1 MDELERRHPQLSTE
15 ALSRSD
21 SADLE
26 LQPIVDVSSEEV
38 PHLLDYWALI
48 LKRRWVVISCI
59 VVVFTTVAIGT
70 LKERPIYRGTVL
82 LEIDPEA
89 PNVVNFKEVVSP
101 SPVDISAY
109 LETQYKILKSRSL
122 AQRVVNDLQLYR
134 TPEFY
139 RSYGFMGFTQH
150 NPEVLPS
157 PSEPDANTS
166 ADYYRNSVTRVQNSI
181 GVDPVRRSNLVEVSF
196 DSYNPETAAKVAN
209 EVAQD
214 YINQNLQVKW
224 NETTTAANWLQGKM
238 VDLQQK
244 LEEAQRELQ
253 AYAAGHD
260 ILYLTGNENFATAQM
275 QSLLAEYSAAQGEM
289 YAQQGL
295 YSLVK
300 KGKIE
305 DLPGVLNNLLIQSLE
320 ESLVQ
325 EQSKYAKMMAQVKPA
340 YPLARQEQRQIK
352 RMENQLKVE
361 KGHIIQN
368 IVDQYHSDQH
378 RVRFLAKAIDQQKK
392 VMNETNKKLVQYNIL
407 KESVDSNKELYQGL
421 LQRMKQAQVSAGLN
435 ASNIRIVD
443 TAIVSHAPVKP
454 RVFLNLAIGLVL
466 GTALGIGLAF
476 FQEYLDK
483 TMKTSDDVERLVRLP
498 SLGVL
503 PKFALNGAHG
513 SDDGVEEE
521 ALVPVS
527 PNGNG
532 HMAPAIQTAPEVAE
546 AFRSLRTSILLSAS
560 PVPKL
565 LLITSALPSEGKTTT
580 AVNLGAT
587 LASLNTKVV
596 IVDCDMRRP
605 ACHRS
610 TGVENKPGFVQC
622 LTGHVDV
629 SQAVLPVPGVPLLSV
644 IPCGPIPPNPAE
656 VLSSRM
662 TGDLLRRLRNEFEF
676 VLVDSPPLLSVAD
689 SRILATLTDAAVL
702 VTRAHSTPYDIVRRA
717 RSLLYQANARILG
730 VALNDVDFRKDGYG
744 YAAGNYGYGYGYGYG
759 NGSNGDGAGSNR

>member
-1 MDELERRHPQLSTE
+1 MDDLERRPLQPAAE
-15 ALSRSD
+15 ALARTD
-21 SADLE
+21 SAPLE

-48 LKRRWVVISCI
+48 LKRRWLVLSCI

-70 LKERPIYRGTVL
+70 LKERPLYRGTVL

-101 SPVDISAY
+101 SPVDMSAY
-109 LETQYKILKSRSL
+109 LETQYKILRSRSL

-150 NPEVLPS
+150 DPKVLPS
-157 PSEPDANTS
+157 ASVPE
-166 ADYYRNSVTRVQNSI
+166 ADPNAPYFLNSVGRVQSSV
-181 GVDPVRRSNLVEVSF
+181 GVNPVRRSNLVEVTF
-196 DSYNPETAAKVAN
+196 DSYNPETAAQVAN
-209 EVAQD
+209 KVAQD
-214 YINQNLQVKW
+214 YITMNFDVKW
-224 NETTTAANWLQGKM
+224 QETSFAYKWLQNKL
-238 VDLQQK
+238 VDVQQK
-244 LEEAQRELQ
+244 LEESERALQ
-253 AYAAGHD
+253 AYAQSHD
-260 ILYLTGNENFATAQM
+260 ILYLTGQENFATAQM
-275 QSLLAEYSAAQGEM
+275 QSLLAEYSGAQGDM
-289 YAQQGL
+289 YARQGL

-300 KGKIE
+300 KGKVE
-305 DLPGVLNNLLIQSLE
+305 DLPGVLDNLLIQSLE

-325 EQSKYAKMMAQVKPA
+325 EEGKYAKMMAQVKPS
-340 YPLARQEQRQIK
+340 YPLARQEERQIRK
-352 RMENQLKVE
+352 LQKALDQE
-361 KGHIIQN
+361 KGHVIQN
-368 IVDQYHSDQH
+368 IVDQYHSAQRH
-378 RVRFLAKAIDQQKK
+378 VQFLEKAINRQKK
-392 VMNETNKKLVQYNIL
+392 TMNEMNRKLVQYNIL
-407 KESVDSNKELYQGL
+407 KQTVDSNEQLYRGML
-421 LQRMKQAQVSAGLN
+421 ERMKQAQVSAGLN

-443 TAIVSHAPVKP
+443 AAMVSHAAVRP

-466 GTALGIGLAF
+466 GAALGVGLAF

-503 PKFALNGAHG
+503 PRFALNGDHVG
-513 SDDGVEEE
+513 DDESEEG
-521 ALVPVS
+521 LLPVS
-527 PNGNG
+527 ANGNQ

-580 AVNLGAT
+580 TINLGAT
-587 LASLNTKVV
+587 LASLNTSVV
-596 IVDCDMRRP
+596 VVDCDMRRP

-629 SQAVLPVPGVPLLSV
+629 SEAVLPVPGVPHLSV

-656 VLSSRM
+656 VLSSRL
-662 TGDLLRRLRNEFEF
+662 TGDLLRRLRTEFEF
-676 VLVDSPPLLSVAD
+676 VLVDSPPILSVAD
-689 SRILATLTDAAVL
+689 SRILATLTDAAIL
-702 VTRAHSTPYDIVRRA
+702 VTRAHSTPFDVVRRA

-730 VALNDVDFRKDGYG
+730 VALNDVDFSKDGYG
-744 YAAGNYGYGYGYGYG
+744 YTGHYGYGYGYGYG
-759 NGSNGDGAGSNR
+759 YNGNGAEGSGS

>member
-1 MDELERRHPQLSTE
+1 MDELERRQLQPPME
-15 ALSRSD
+15 ALARTD
-21 SADLE
+21 SGALE

-48 LKRRWVVISCI
+48 LKRRWLVLSCI
-59 VVVFTTVAIGT
+59 VVVFTTIAIGT
-70 LKERPIYRGTVL
+70 LKEKPIYEGKVL

-89 PNVVNFKEVVSP
+89 PAVVNFKEVVSP

-139 RSYGFMGFTQH
+139 RSYGLMGFSQH
-150 NPEVLPS
+150 DPKVLP
-157 PSEPDANTS
+157 PTS
-166 ADYYRNSVTRVQNSI
+166 IPEADPNADYYLNAVSRVQNSI
-181 GVDPVRRSNLVEVSF
+181 GVSPVRRSNLVEVSF
-196 DSYNPETAAKVAN
+196 DSYNPQTAAEVAN
-209 EVAQD
+209 KVAQD
-214 YINQNLQVKW
+214 YINLNFDVKW
-224 NETTTAANWLQGKM
+224 QETSDAYKWLQNKL
-238 VDLQQK
+238 VDVQQK
-244 LEEAQRELQ
+244 LEDSERALQ
-253 AYAAGHD
+253 AYAQSHD
-260 ILYLTGNENFATAQM
+260 ILYLTGQENFDTAQM
-275 QSLLAEYSAAQGEM
+275 QSLLAEYSGAQADM
-289 YAQQGL
+289 YNKQAL

-305 DLPGVLNNLLIQSLE
+305 DLPGVLDNLLIQSLE

-325 EQSKYAKMMAQVKPA
+325 EQANYAKMMAQVKPS
-340 YPLARQEQRQIK
+340 YPLARQEQRQIQK
-352 RMENQLKVE
+352 MQKTLNRE
-361 KGHIIQN
+361 KAHIIQN
-368 IVDQYHSDQH
+368 IVDQYHSAQH
-378 RVRFLAKAIDQQKK
+378 HVNFLARAIDRQKK
-392 VMNETNKKLVQYNIL
+392 VMNEMNKKLVQYNIL
-407 KESVDSNKELYQGL
+407 KQTVDSNGQLYTGML
-421 LQRMKQAQVSAGLN
+421 ERMKQAQVSAGLN

-443 TAIVSHAPVKP
+443 AAMVPHGPVKP

-483 TMKTSDDVERLVRLP
+483 TLKTSDDVERLVRLP

-503 PKFALNGAHG
+503 PRFTLNGTHAG
-513 SDDGVEEE
+513 DDEDQSEE

-527 PNGNG
+527 ANGNG

-587 LASLNTKVV
+587 LASLNTRVV

-610 TGVENKPGFVQC
+610 AGVENKPGFVQC

-629 SQAVLPVPGVPLLSV
+629 SHAVLPVPGVPLLSV

-662 TGDLLRRLRNEFEF
+662 TGDLLRRLRSEFEF
-676 VLVDSPPLLSVAD
+676 VLVDSPPILSVAD
-689 SRILATLTDAAVL
+689 SRILATLTDAAIL
-702 VTRAHSTPYDIVRRA
+702 VTRAHSTPFDLVRRA

-730 VALNDVDFRKDGYG
+730 VALNDVDLRKDGYG
-744 YAAGNYGYGYGYGYG
+744 YVGGNYGYGYGYGYG
-759 NGSNGDGAGSNR
+759 QTNGNGAGGGS